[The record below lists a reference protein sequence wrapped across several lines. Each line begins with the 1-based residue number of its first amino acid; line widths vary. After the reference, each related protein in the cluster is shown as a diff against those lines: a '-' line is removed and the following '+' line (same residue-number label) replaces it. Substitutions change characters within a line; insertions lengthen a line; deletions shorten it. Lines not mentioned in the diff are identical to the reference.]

1 MLITSYLQDEFIYME
16 LFLVLVALLL
26 MILGVLGSFLP
37 VLPGPLTSWAGLLVL
52 HFTKGVELS
61 QTFLIVTLLVAI
73 VIYVL
78 DYIIPAI
85 GTKKFGGSK
94 AGMIGTTLGL
104 IIGLFSPIPFG
115 IIIGP
120 FVGALIGELIHR
132 NDFNKALNAAFGS
145 LLGFIASTFLKFIVA
160 IIYLGFFVVKLSEH
174 DASWY

>member
-1 MLITSYLQDEFIYME
+1 ME

-52 HFTKGVELS
+52 HFTEGVELS
-61 QTFLIVTLLVAI
+61 QTFLIATLIIAI
-73 VIYVL
+73 FIYVL

-85 GTKKFGGSK
+85 GTKRFGGSK

-104 IIGLFSPIPFG
+104 IIGLLSPIPFG

-120 FVGALIGELIHR
+120 FVGALVGELIHR
-132 NDFNKALNAAFGS
+132 NDFNKALKAAFGS
-145 LLGFIASTFLKFIVA
+145 FLGFIASTFLKFIVA
-160 IIYLGFFVVKLSEH
+160 LIYLGFFIVKLSEH
-174 DASWY
+174 NTSWY